1 MTVKDSDGNVALNR
15 SYYNRVAEIDGQD
28 ISSKNYRLAHAVIKR
43 WRLDRSSDTCMM
55 KESFIKNLVL

>member
-1 MTVKDSDGNVALNR
+1 MTEITLDGRVTLKT

-43 WRLDRSSDTCMM
+43 WRPDRSSDTCMM
-55 KESFIKNLVL
+55 KESFMKSLIL